1 MLRGPCGAVF
11 LFLFSKF
18 HAATTK
24 QIPGNYTKVL
34 IFKKNI

>member
-18 HAATTK
+18 HTATTK
-24 QIPGNYTKVL
+24 KIPGKLYKGFNL
-34 IFKKNI
+34 I